1 MRSRRGHQ
9 SRKRATQPAPRP
21 PRGWRRPAL
30 LGLGFLT
37 LIATI
42 VVLPSVSYADTPI
55 THIDDTALT
64 LAPSAP
70 KAVRPLFTPA
80 TPDTALGRQALA
92 SRSDRLTTQT
102 KGVASF
108 NLIGLSI
115 RAPQTSTVLIHTH
128 NASGW
133 SAWQPLDFDPQDAPD
148 PSSAEGQRAT
158 IVTHGVPVSSP
169 IWVGS
174 ADGYEVNAPASATD
188 ATVHL
193 ARERVTRK
201 RVVGGRAGAATAPE
215 LGQPA
220 INSRSTWNARAPKET
235 PALNPTTR
243 LAVVHHS
250 VTANDYAPGDV
261 PGILRSI
268 QAFHMDSRGWND
280 IAYNFAV
287 DKYGTIWEARG
298 GGITNA
304 VEGGH
309 SLGANFESF
318 GVVTLGD
325 FTSFAPPPAMI
336 NSIGRLI
343 GWKLYIHGSDP
354 AATVQYDVGPNPKFP
369 SGAALTLP
377 TIVAHRDVGATG
389 CPGDLLYPHLGE
401 IRTIA
406 QTTYNQLRS
415 TPGWWPGIVTGTNAD
430 GRLEQFAIGN
440 DQQVWHAW
448 QTPTGWSGWAP
459 LGGRVSGRLAVGR
472 NADGRLEVFAVGVS
486 SGLWHIW
493 QVSPNAGWSAPSD
506 LGGRWSS
513 TIGAA
518 VTSAP
523 DGHQEVFVVGDRGG
537 VYRIAQVAPNGG
549 WGLVSALGGSHP
561 SNSSIVAGH
570 NADGRIEVFSIAD
583 GHDVVHAWQTA
594 TGWSGTWSIGG
605 SMASGLSLVRNADGR
620 LELFGVGTGGGVVH
634 AWQVAAN
641 SAWSGFAPIGGPTAD
656 GSGSAVAMNAD
667 HRLEAFTTGSDGRV
681 WHSWQAAPN
690 SGWSPMWPLAV
701 RGVGTPAATSGPG
714 QRLVVTAVDPL
725 SPGRA
730 QSATQVA
737 PNAGWGPTVSIG

>member
-1 MRSRRGHQ
+1 MSGHQ
-9 SRKRATQPAPRP
+9 SQQPATSEGPRQP
-21 PRGWRRPAL
+21 HGWRRPAV

-37 LIATI
+37 LVATI
-42 VVLPSVSYADTPI
+42 VVVPSVSYADTPV
-55 THIDDTALT
+55 TRIDDIALA
-64 LAPSAP
+64 LAPSTPTAVAP
-70 KAVRPLFTPA
+70 LLTPA
-80 TPDTALGRQALA
+80 APDTPLGRQSLA
-92 SRSDRLTTQT
+92 GRSDRLTAQITNIAT
-102 KGVASF
+102 F

-115 RAPQTSTVLIHTH
+115 QAPPTSSVLVRTH
-128 NASGW
+128 NAAGW
-133 SAWQPLDFDPQDAPD
+133 GAWLPLDFDSQDAPD
-148 PSSAEGQRAT
+148 ASSAEAQRAT
-158 IVTHGVPVSSP
+158 LTTHGVPVSAP
-169 IWVGS
+169 IWVGPS
-174 ADGYEVNAPASATD
+174 DGYEINGPATATD

-201 RVVGGRAGAATAPE
+201 RVAGDKAGAATAPE

-261 PGILRSI
+261 PSILRSI
-268 QAFHMDSRGWND
+268 QAFHMDGRGWND

-298 GGITNA
+298 GGVTNA

-325 FTSFAPPPAMI
+325 FTSFTPPAAMI
-336 NSIGRLI
+336 NSIGRVI

-354 AATVQYDVGPNPKFP
+354 SATVQYDVGANPKFP
-369 SGAALTLP
+369 TGASLTLP

-389 CPGDLLYPHLGE
+389 CPGDLLYPRLAE
-401 IRTIA
+401 IRAVA
-406 QTTYNQLRS
+406 QSTYNQLRA
-415 TPGWWPGIVTGTNAD
+415 TPGLWPTIVTGTNAD

-448 QTPTGWSGWAP
+448 QTWTGWSGWAP
-459 LGGRVSGRLAVGR
+459 LGGRVSGRLSVGR

-493 QVSPNAGWSAPSD
+493 QTSPNAGWSAPFD
-506 LGGRWSS
+506 LGGRWST
-513 TIGAA
+513 TIGVA
-518 VTSAP
+518 VTSGS
-523 DGHQEVFVVGDRGG
+523 DGHQEAFVVGDKGG
-537 VYRIAQVAPNGG
+537 VHRIAQVAPNSG
-549 WGLVSALGGSHP
+549 WGAVSVIGGSHP
-561 SNSSIVAGH
+561 SNSSIAAGR

-605 SMASGLSLVRNADGR
+605 SMAGGLSLVRNADGR
-620 LELFGVGTGGGVVH
+620 LELFGVGTGGGIVH
-634 AWQVAAN
+634 AWQVAVN
-641 SAWSGFAPIGGPTAD
+641 GAWSGFAPIGGPTTV
-656 GSGSAVAMNAD
+656 GSGSAVAMNQD
-667 HRLEAFTTGSDGRV
+667 HRLEAFTTGTDGRV
-681 WHSWQAAPN
+681 WHAWQVAPS
-690 SGWSPMWPLAV
+690 SGWSPMLPLDM
-701 RGVGTPAATSGPG
+701 RGDGTPAALPDPA
-714 QRLVVTAVDPL
+714 QRLVVTAVDPS

-737 PNAGWGPTVSIG
+737 PNAGWGPTTSIG